1 MTHMTKALLIDDDQK
16 LGDLLKNYLKS
27 FDIDLSVVNDP
38 RKAIETI
45 NRKDPDLL
53 ILDVMMPH
61 INGFELCKMI
71 RQESDK
77 PIIILSARGEA
88 DDKIKG
94 IDLGADDYLS
104 KPFEAREL
112 VERVHSLL
120 RRTQKGSTFGSDQIF
135 QIDQQRLEVSL
146 NGNVLDLT
154 TKEFELMDL
163 FIKNPGT
170 IFSRDEIIKEIKG
183 IDAHLFSRSIDIL
196 ISRLRHK
203 IEDDIINE
211 KLFDH
216 LKEFSTIKEKSK
228 TTDQLRKE
236 KEKNG

>member
-1 MTHMTKALLIDDDQK
+1 MSTMTKALLIDDDQK

-27 FDIDLSVVNDP
+27 YDIDLSAINDP
-38 RKAIETI
+38 RNAIDTI
-45 NRKDPDLL
+45 NHLDPDLL

-71 RQESDK
+71 REESDT
-77 PIIILSARGEA
+77 PIIILSARGES
-88 DDKIKG
+88 DDKVKG

-112 VERVHSLL
+112 VARIHSLL
-120 RRTQKGSTFGSDQIF
+120 RRTQKDLAVRSDPIF
-135 QIDQQRLEVSL
+135 EVDQQRLEVSL

-163 FIKNPGT
+163 FIKNPGV
-170 IFSRDEIIKEIKG
+170 IFTRDEIIKEIKG

-203 IEDDIINE
+203 IEDDPKE
-211 KLFDH
+211 PKLI
-216 LKEFSTIKEKSK
+216 KTIWGKGYMFV
-228 TTDQLRKE
+228 QV
-236 KEKNG
+236 G

>member
-1 MTHMTKALLIDDDQK
+1 MSTMTKALLIDDDQK

-27 FDIDLSVVNDP
+27 YDIDLSAINDP
-38 RKAIETI
+38 RNAIDTI
-45 NRKDPDLL
+45 NHLDPDLL

-71 RQESDK
+71 REESDT
-77 PIIILSARGEA
+77 PIIILSARGES
-88 DDKIKG
+88 DDKVKG

-112 VERVHSLL
+112 VARIHSLL
-120 RRTQKGSTFGSDQIF
+120 RRTQKDLMRSDPIF
-135 QIDQQRLEVSL
+135 EVDQQRLEVSL

-163 FIKNPGT
+163 FIKNPGV
-170 IFSRDEIIKEIKG
+170 IFTRDEIIKEIKG

-203 IEDDIINE
+203 IENDPKE
-211 KLFDH
+211 PKLI
-216 LKEFSTIKEKSK
+216 KTIWGKGYMFV
-228 TTDQLRKE
+228 QV
-236 KEKNG
+236 G

>member
-1 MTHMTKALLIDDDQK
+1 MSTMTKALLIDDDQK

-27 FDIDLSVVNDP
+27 YDIDLSAINDP
-38 RKAIETI
+38 RNAIDTI
-45 NRKDPDLL
+45 KHIDPDLL

-71 RQESDK
+71 REESDK
-77 PIIILSARGEA
+77 PIIILSARGES
-88 DDKIKG
+88 DDKVKG

-112 VERVHSLL
+112 VARIHSLL
-120 RRTQKGSTFGSDQIF
+120 RRTQKDLAVRSDPIF
-135 QIDQQRLEVSL
+135 EVDQQRLEVSL

-163 FIKNPGT
+163 FIKNPGV
-170 IFSRDEIIKEIKG
+170 IFTRDEIIKEIKG

-203 IEDDIINE
+203 IEDDPKE
-211 KLFDH
+211 PKLI
-216 LKEFSTIKEKSK
+216 KTIWGK
-228 TTDQLRKE
+228 
-236 KEKNG
+236 GYMFVAVG

>member
-1 MTHMTKALLIDDDQK
+1 MVILILIDDDQK

-27 FDIDLSVVNDP
+27 YDIDLSAINDP
-38 RKAIETI
+38 RNAIDSI
-45 NRKDPDLL
+45 NHLAPDLL

-71 RQESDK
+71 REESDT
-77 PIIILSARGEA
+77 PIIILSARGES
-88 DDKIKG
+88 DDKVKG

-112 VERVHSLL
+112 VARIHSLL
-120 RRTQKGSTFGSDQIF
+120 RRTQKDLTARSDQIF
-135 QIDQQRLEVSL
+135 EVDQQRLEVSL
-146 NGNVLDLT
+146 NGRVLDLT

-163 FIKNPGT
+163 FIKNPGV
-170 IFSRDEIIKEIKG
+170 IFTRDEIIKEIKG

-203 IEDDIINE
+203 IENDPKE
-211 KLFDH
+211 PKLI
-216 LKEFSTIKEKSK
+216 KTIWGK
-228 TTDQLRKE
+228 
-236 KEKNG
+236 GYMFVAAG

>member
-1 MTHMTKALLIDDDQK
+1 MSTMTKALLIDDDQK

-27 FDIDLSVVNDP
+27 YDIDLSAINDP
-38 RKAIETI
+38 RNAIDTI
-45 NRKDPDLL
+45 NQLDPDLL

-71 RQESDK
+71 REESDT
-77 PIIILSARGEA
+77 PIIILSARGES
-88 DDKIKG
+88 DDKVKG

-112 VERVHSLL
+112 VARIHSLL
-120 RRTQKGSTFGSDQIF
+120 RRTQKDLAVRSDPIF
-135 QIDQQRLEVSL
+135 EVDQQRLEVFL

-163 FIKNPGT
+163 FIKNPGV
-170 IFSRDEIIKEIKG
+170 IFTRDEIIKEIKG

-203 IEDDIINE
+203 IEDDPKE
-211 KLFDH
+211 PKLI
-216 LKEFSTIKEKSK
+216 KTIWGK
-228 TTDQLRKE
+228 
-236 KEKNG
+236 GYMFVAVG

>member
-1 MTHMTKALLIDDDQK
+1 MSTMPKALLIDDDQK

-27 FDIDLSVVNDP
+27 YDIDLSAINDP
-38 RKAIETI
+38 RNAIDTI
-45 NRKDPDLL
+45 NDLDPDLL

-71 RQESDK
+71 REESDT
-77 PIIILSARGEA
+77 PIIILSARGES
-88 DDKIKG
+88 DDKVKG

-112 VERVHSLL
+112 VARIHSLL
-120 RRTQKGSTFGSDQIF
+120 RRTQKDLAVRSVPIF
-135 QIDQQRLEVSL
+135 EVDQQRLEVSL

-163 FIKNPGT
+163 FIKNPGV
-170 IFSRDEIIKEIKG
+170 IFTRDEIIKEIKG

-203 IEDDIINE
+203 IEDDPKE
-211 KLFDH
+211 PKLI
-216 LKEFSTIKEKSK
+216 KTIWGKGYMFVD
-228 TTDQLRKE
+228 TR
-236 KEKNG
+236 

>member
-1 MTHMTKALLIDDDQK
+1 MSKMIKALLIDDDQK

-27 FDIDLSVVNDP
+27 YDIDLSAINDP
-38 RKAIETI
+38 RNAIDTI
-45 NRKDPDLL
+45 NHLGPDLL

-71 RQESDK
+71 REESDT
-77 PIIILSARGEA
+77 PIIILSARGES
-88 DDKIKG
+88 DDKVKG

-112 VERVHSLL
+112 VARIHSLL
-120 RRTQKGSTFGSDQIF
+120 RRTQKDLAVRSDPIF
-135 QIDQQRLEVSL
+135 EVDQQRLEVSL

-163 FIKNPGT
+163 FIKNPGV
-170 IFSRDEIIKEIKG
+170 IFTRDEIIKEIKG

-203 IEDDIINE
+203 IEDDPKE
-211 KLFDH
+211 PKLI
-216 LKEFSTIKEKSK
+216 KTIWGK
-228 TTDQLRKE
+228 
-236 KEKNG
+236 GYMFVAVG

>member
-1 MTHMTKALLIDDDQK
+1 MSTMTKALLIDDDQK

-27 FDIDLSVVNDP
+27 YDIDLSAINDP
-38 RKAIETI
+38 RNAIDTI
-45 NRKDPDLL
+45 NHLGPDLL

-71 RQESDK
+71 REESDT
-77 PIIILSARGEA
+77 PIIILSARGES
-88 DDKIKG
+88 DDKVKG

-112 VERVHSLL
+112 VARIHSLL
-120 RRTQKGSTFGSDQIF
+120 RRTQKDLAVISDPIF
-135 QIDQQRLEVSL
+135 EVDQQRLEVSV
-146 NGNVLDLT
+146 NGNILDLT

-163 FIKNPGT
+163 FIKNPGV
-170 IFSRDEIIKEIKG
+170 IFTRDEIIKEIKG

-203 IEDDIINE
+203 IEDDPKE
-211 KLFDH
+211 PKLI
-216 LKEFSTIKEKSK
+216 KTIWGK
-228 TTDQLRKE
+228 
-236 KEKNG
+236 GYMFIAVG

>member
-1 MTHMTKALLIDDDQK
+1 MSTMTKALLIDDDQK

-27 FDIDLSVVNDP
+27 YDIDLSAINDP
-38 RKAIETI
+38 RNAIDTI
-45 NRKDPDLL
+45 NHLGPDLL

-71 RQESDK
+71 REESDT
-77 PIIILSARGEA
+77 PIIILSARGES
-88 DDKIKG
+88 DDKVKG

-112 VERVHSLL
+112 VARIHSLL
-120 RRTQKGSTFGSDQIF
+120 RRTQKDLAVRSDPIF
-135 QIDQQRLEVSL
+135 EVDQQRLEVSL

-163 FIKNPGT
+163 FIKNPGV
-170 IFSRDEIIKEIKG
+170 IFTRDEIIKEIKG

-203 IEDDIINE
+203 IEDDPKE
-211 KLFDH
+211 PKLI
-216 LKEFSTIKEKSK
+216 KTIWGK
-228 TTDQLRKE
+228 
-236 KEKNG
+236 GYMFVAVG

>member
-1 MTHMTKALLIDDDQK
+1 MSTMTKALLIDDDQK

-27 FDIDLSVVNDP
+27 YDIDLSAINDP
-38 RKAIETI
+38 RNAIDTI
-45 NRKDPDLL
+45 NHLGPDLL

-71 RQESDK
+71 REESDT

-88 DDKIKG
+88 DDKVKG

-112 VERVHSLL
+112 VARIHSLL
-120 RRTQKGSTFGSDQIF
+120 RRTQKDLTARSDQIF
-135 QIDQQRLEVSL
+135 EVDQQRLEVSL
-146 NGNVLDLT
+146 NGSVLDLT

-163 FIKNPGT
+163 FIKNPGV
-170 IFSRDEIIKEIKG
+170 IFTRDEIIKEIKG

-203 IEDDIINE
+203 IENDPKEPKII
-211 KLFDH
+211 K
-216 LKEFSTIKEKSK
+216 TIWGK
-228 TTDQLRKE
+228 
-236 KEKNG
+236 GYMFVAAG

>member
-1 MTHMTKALLIDDDQK
+1 MGQMSGMIKALLIDDDQK
-16 LGDLLKNYLKS
+16 LGDLLKNYLKT

-38 RKAIETI
+38 REGSTTI
-45 NRKDPDLL
+45 RGLDPDLL

-61 INGFELCKMI
+61 INGFDLCKKI
-71 RQESDK
+71 REESNK
-77 PIIILSARGEA
+77 PIIILSARGES
-88 DDKIKG
+88 DDKVKG

-112 VERVHSLL
+112 VARIHGLL
-120 RRTQKGSTFGSDQIF
+120 RRLHKDSDKNPDQVF
-135 QIDQQRLEVSL
+135 KVDQQRLEVSL
-146 NGNVLDLT
+146 NGAILDLT

-163 FIKNPGT
+163 FIKSPGV

-203 IEDDIINE
+203 IEDDPKDPQLI
-211 KLFDH
+211 K
-216 LKEFSTIKEKSK
+216 TIWGKGYMFVDS
-228 TTDQLRKE
+228 R
-236 KEKNG
+236 

>member
-1 MTHMTKALLIDDDQK
+1 MSTMTKALLIDDDQK

-27 FDIDLSVVNDP
+27 YDIDLSAINDP
-38 RKAIETI
+38 RNAIKTI
-45 NRKDPDLL
+45 NHLDPDLL

-71 RQESDK
+71 REESDT
-77 PIIILSARGEA
+77 PIIILSARGES
-88 DDKIKG
+88 DDKVKG

-112 VERVHSLL
+112 VARIHSLL
-120 RRTQKGSTFGSDQIF
+120 RRTQKDLTVRSDPIF
-135 QIDQQRLEVSL
+135 EVDQQRLEVSL

-163 FIKNPGT
+163 FIKNPGV
-170 IFSRDEIIKEIKG
+170 IFTRDEIIKEIKG

-203 IEDDIINE
+203 IENDPKEPKII
-211 KLFDH
+211 K
-216 LKEFSTIKEKSK
+216 TIWGK
-228 TTDQLRKE
+228 
-236 KEKNG
+236 GYMFVAVG

>member
-1 MTHMTKALLIDDDQK
+1 MSTMTKALLIDDDQK

-27 FDIDLSVVNDP
+27 YDIDLSAINDP
-38 RKAIETI
+38 RNAIDTI
-45 NRKDPDLL
+45 NHLGPDLL

-71 RQESDK
+71 REESDT
-77 PIIILSARGEA
+77 PIIILSARGES
-88 DDKIKG
+88 DDKVKG

-112 VERVHSLL
+112 VARIHSLL
-120 RRTQKGSTFGSDQIF
+120 RRTQKDLTVRSDPIF
-135 QIDQQRLEVSL
+135 QVDQQRLEVSL

-163 FIKNPGT
+163 FIKNPGV
-170 IFSRDEIIKEIKG
+170 IFTRDEIIKEIKG

-203 IEDDIINE
+203 IEDDPKE
-211 KLFDH
+211 PKLI
-216 LKEFSTIKEKSK
+216 KTIWGK
-228 TTDQLRKE
+228 
-236 KEKNG
+236 GYMFVAVG

>member
-1 MTHMTKALLIDDDQK
+1 MSEMIKALLIDDDQK
-16 LGDLLKNYLKS
+16 LGDLLKNYLKT

-38 RKAIETI
+38 REGITMI
-45 NRKDPDLL
+45 NDLDPDLL

-61 INGFELCKMI
+61 INGFDLCKKI
-71 RQESDK
+71 REESNK
-77 PIIILSARGEA
+77 PIIILSARGES
-88 DDKIKG
+88 DDKVKG

-112 VERVHSLL
+112 VARIHGLL
-120 RRTQKGSTFGSDQIF
+120 RRLHKDSDKNPDQIF
-135 QIDQQRLEVSL
+135 KVDQQRLEVSL
-146 NGNVLDLT
+146 NGAILDLT

-163 FIKNPGT
+163 FIKSPGV

-203 IEDDIINE
+203 IEDDPKDPQLI
-211 KLFDH
+211 K
-216 LKEFSTIKEKSK
+216 TIWGKGYMFVDS
-228 TTDQLRKE
+228 R
-236 KEKNG
+236 

>member
-1 MTHMTKALLIDDDQK
+1 MIKALLIDDDQK
-16 LGDLLKNYLKS
+16 LGDLLKNYLKT

-38 RKAIETI
+38 REGITSI
-45 NRKDPDLL
+45 NDLDPDLL

-61 INGFELCKMI
+61 INGFDLCKKI
-71 RQESDK
+71 REESNK
-77 PIIILSARGEA
+77 PIIILSARGES
-88 DDKIKG
+88 DDKVKG

-112 VERVHSLL
+112 VARIHGLL
-120 RRTQKGSTFGSDQIF
+120 RRLHKDFDNNPDQIF
-135 QIDQQRLEVSL
+135 KVDQQRLEVSL
-146 NGNVLDLT
+146 NGAILDLT

-163 FIKNPGT
+163 FIKSPGV

-203 IEDDIINE
+203 IEDDPKDPQLI
-211 KLFDH
+211 K
-216 LKEFSTIKEKSK
+216 TIWGKGYMFVDSS
-228 TTDQLRKE
+228 
-236 KEKNG
+236 

>member
-1 MTHMTKALLIDDDQK
+1 MSRMIKALLIDDDQK
-16 LGDLLKNYLKS
+16 LGDLLTNYLKT
-27 FDIDLSVVNDP
+27 FDINLSVVNDP
-38 RKAIETI
+38 REGMTTI
-45 NRKDPDLL
+45 NDLDPDLL

-61 INGFELCKMI
+61 INGFDLCKKI
-71 RQESDK
+71 REESNK

-88 DDKIKG
+88 DDKVKG

-112 VERVHSLL
+112 VARIHGLL
-120 RRTQKGSTFGSDQIF
+120 RRLRKDSDKNPDQLF
-135 QIDQQRLEVSL
+135 KVDQQRLEVSL
-146 NGNVLDLT
+146 DGAILDLT

-163 FIKNPGT
+163 FIKNPGV

-203 IEDDIINE
+203 IEDDPKDPQLI
-211 KLFDH
+211 K
-216 LKEFSTIKEKSK
+216 TIWGKGYMFVDS
-228 TTDQLRKE
+228 
-236 KEKNG
+236 G

>member
-1 MTHMTKALLIDDDQK
+1 MSAMTKALLIDDDQK

-27 FDIDLSVVNDP
+27 YDIDLSAINDP
-38 RKAIETI
+38 RNAIDTI
-45 NRKDPDLL
+45 NHLDPDLL

-71 RQESDK
+71 REESDT
-77 PIIILSARGEA
+77 PIIILSARGES
-88 DDKIKG
+88 DDKVKG

-112 VERVHSLL
+112 VARIHSLL
-120 RRTQKGSTFGSDQIF
+120 RRTQKDLAVRSDPIF
-135 QIDQQRLEVSL
+135 EVDQQRLEVSL

-163 FIKNPGT
+163 FIKNPGV
-170 IFSRDEIIKEIKG
+170 IFTRDEIIKEIKG

-203 IEDDIINE
+203 IEDDPKE
-211 KLFDH
+211 PKLI
-216 LKEFSTIKEKSK
+216 KTIWGK
-228 TTDQLRKE
+228 
-236 KEKNG
+236 GYMFIAVG

>member
-1 MTHMTKALLIDDDQK
+1 MTKALLIDDDQK

-27 FDIDLSVVNDP
+27 YDIDLSAINDP
-38 RKAIETI
+38 RNAIDTI
-45 NRKDPDLL
+45 NHLDPDLL

-71 RQESDK
+71 REESDT
-77 PIIILSARGEA
+77 PIIILSARGES
-88 DDKIKG
+88 DDKVKG

-112 VERVHSLL
+112 VARIHSLL
-120 RRTQKGSTFGSDQIF
+120 RRTQKDLAVRSVPIF
-135 QIDQQRLEVSL
+135 EVDQQRLEVSL

-163 FIKNPGT
+163 FIKNPGV
-170 IFSRDEIIKEIKG
+170 IFTRDEIIKEIKG

-203 IEDDIINE
+203 IEDDPKE
-211 KLFDH
+211 PKLI
-216 LKEFSTIKEKSK
+216 KTIWGK
-228 TTDQLRKE
+228 
-236 KEKNG
+236 GYMFVAVG

>member
-112 VERVHSLL
+112 VARVHSLL

-163 FIKNPGT
+163 FIKNPGM

-203 IEDDIINE
+203 IGDDPKE
-211 KLFDH
+211 PKLI
-216 LKEFSTIKEKSK
+216 KTIWGKGYMFVD
-228 TTDQLRKE
+228 TR
-236 KEKNG
+236 

>member
-112 VERVHSLL
+112 VARVHSLL
-120 RRTQKGSTFGSDQIF
+120 EEHKRAQHLDQTKF
-135 QIDQQRLEVSL
+135 FKLTNR
-146 NGNVLDLT
+146 DL
-154 TKEFELMDL
+154 KFHSMGM
-163 FIKNPGT
+163 F
-170 IFSRDEIIKEIKG
+170 
-183 IDAHLFSRSIDIL
+183 
-196 ISRLRHK
+196 
-203 IEDDIINE
+203 
-211 KLFDH
+211 
-216 LKEFSTIKEKSK
+216 
-228 TTDQLRKE
+228 
-236 KEKNG
+236 

>member
-1 MTHMTKALLIDDDQK
+1 MSTMTKALLIDDDQK

-27 FDIDLSVVNDP
+27 YDIDLSAINDP
-38 RKAIETI
+38 RNAIDTI
-45 NRKDPDLL
+45 NHLGPDLL

-71 RQESDK
+71 REESDT
-77 PIIILSARGEA
+77 PIIILSARGES
-88 DDKIKG
+88 DDKVKG

-112 VERVHSLL
+112 VARIHSLL
-120 RRTQKGSTFGSDQIF
+120 RRTQKDLTARSDQIF
-135 QIDQQRLEVSL
+135 EVDQQRLEVSL
-146 NGNVLDLT
+146 NGSVLDLT

-163 FIKNPGT
+163 FIKNPGV
-170 IFSRDEIIKEIKG
+170 IFTRDEIIKEIKG

-203 IEDDIINE
+203 IENDPKE
-211 KLFDH
+211 PKLI
-216 LKEFSTIKEKSK
+216 KTIWGKGYMFV
-228 TTDQLRKE
+228 QV
-236 KEKNG
+236 G

>member
-1 MTHMTKALLIDDDQK
+1 MSTMTKALLIDDDQK

-27 FDIDLSVVNDP
+27 YDIDLSAINDP
-38 RKAIETI
+38 RNAIDTI
-45 NRKDPDLL
+45 NHLGPDLL

-71 RQESDK
+71 REESDT

-88 DDKIKG
+88 DDKVKG

-112 VERVHSLL
+112 VARIQSLL
-120 RRTQKGSTFGSDQIF
+120 RRTQKDLTARSDQIF
-135 QIDQQRLEVSL
+135 EVDQQRLEVSL
-146 NGNVLDLT
+146 NGSVLDLT

-163 FIKNPGT
+163 FIKNPGV
-170 IFSRDEIIKEIKG
+170 IFTRDEIIKEIKG

-203 IEDDIINE
+203 IENDPKE
-211 KLFDH
+211 PKLI
-216 LKEFSTIKEKSK
+216 KTIWGKGYMFV
-228 TTDQLRKE
+228 QV
-236 KEKNG
+236 G

>member
-1 MTHMTKALLIDDDQK
+1 MSTMTKALLIDDDQK

-27 FDIDLSVVNDP
+27 YDIDLSAINDP
-38 RKAIETI
+38 RNAIDTI
-45 NRKDPDLL
+45 NHLDPDLL

-71 RQESDK
+71 REESDT
-77 PIIILSARGEA
+77 PIIILSARGES
-88 DDKIKG
+88 DDKVKG

-112 VERVHSLL
+112 VARIHSLL
-120 RRTQKGSTFGSDQIF
+120 RRTQKDLAVRSDPIF
-135 QIDQQRLEVSL
+135 EVDQQRLEVSL

-163 FIKNPGT
+163 FIKNPGV
-170 IFSRDEIIKEIKG
+170 IFTRDEIIKEIKG

-203 IEDDIINE
+203 IENDPKEPKII
-211 KLFDH
+211 K
-216 LKEFSTIKEKSK
+216 TILGKGYMFV
-228 TTDQLRKE
+228 QV
-236 KEKNG
+236 G

>member
-1 MTHMTKALLIDDDQK
+1 MSTMTKALLIDDDQK

-27 FDIDLSVVNDP
+27 YDIDLSAINDP
-38 RKAIETI
+38 RNAIDTI
-45 NRKDPDLL
+45 NHLDPDLL

-71 RQESDK
+71 REESDT
-77 PIIILSARGEA
+77 PIIILSARGES
-88 DDKIKG
+88 DEKVKG

-112 VERVHSLL
+112 VARIHSLL
-120 RRTQKGSTFGSDQIF
+120 RRTQKDLAVRSVPIF
-135 QIDQQRLEVSL
+135 EVDQQRLEVSL

-163 FIKNPGT
+163 FIKNPGV
-170 IFSRDEIIKEIKG
+170 IFTRDEIIKEIKG

-203 IEDDIINE
+203 IEDDPKE
-211 KLFDH
+211 PKLI
-216 LKEFSTIKEKSK
+216 KTIWGK
-228 TTDQLRKE
+228 
-236 KEKNG
+236 GYMFVAVG

>member
-1 MTHMTKALLIDDDQK
+1 MSTMTKALLIDDDQK

-27 FDIDLSVVNDP
+27 YDIDLSAINDP
-38 RKAIETI
+38 RNAIDTI
-45 NRKDPDLL
+45 NHLDPDLL

-71 RQESDK
+71 REESDT
-77 PIIILSARGEA
+77 PIIILSARGES
-88 DDKIKG
+88 DDKVKG

-112 VERVHSLL
+112 VARIHSLL
-120 RRTQKGSTFGSDQIF
+120 RRTQKDHAVRSDPIF
-135 QIDQQRLEVSL
+135 EVDQQRLEVSL

-163 FIKNPGT
+163 FIKNPGV
-170 IFSRDEIIKEIKG
+170 IFTRDEIIKEIKG

-203 IEDDIINE
+203 IEDDPKE
-211 KLFDH
+211 PKLI
-216 LKEFSTIKEKSK
+216 KTIWGK
-228 TTDQLRKE
+228 
-236 KEKNG
+236 GYMFVAVG

>member
-1 MTHMTKALLIDDDQK
+1 MTSALLIDDDQK
-16 LGDLLKNYLKS
+16 LGDLLKNYLES
-27 FDIDLSVVNDP
+27 FDIDLSVINDP

-45 NRKDPDLL
+45 NKNDPDIL

-71 RQESDK
+71 RKESNK

-112 VERVHSLL
+112 VARMHSLL
-120 RRTQKGSTFGSDQIF
+120 RRTQIGSASGSDQNF
-135 QIDQQRLEVSL
+135 EVDQQRLEVSL
-146 NGNVLDLT
+146 NGSLLNLT
-154 TKEFELMDL
+154 TKEFELLDL

-203 IEDDIINE
+203 IEDDPKKP
-211 KLFDH
+211 KLI
-216 LKEFSTIKEKSK
+216 KTIWGKGYMFVDSS
-228 TTDQLRKE
+228 R
-236 KEKNG
+236 

>member
-1 MTHMTKALLIDDDQK
+1 MSGMIKALLIDDDQK
-16 LGDLLKNYLKS
+16 LGDLLKNYLKT

-38 RKAIETI
+38 REGITTI
-45 NRKDPDLL
+45 NDLDPDLL

-61 INGFELCKMI
+61 INGFDLCKKI
-71 RQESDK
+71 REESNK
-77 PIIILSARGEA
+77 PIIILSARGES
-88 DDKIKG
+88 DDKVKG

-112 VERVHSLL
+112 VARIHGLL
-120 RRTQKGSTFGSDQIF
+120 RRLQKDSDKNPGQIF
-135 QIDQQRLEVSL
+135 KVDQQRLEVSL
-146 NGNVLDLT
+146 NGAILDLT

-163 FIKNPGT
+163 FIKSPGV

-203 IEDDIINE
+203 IEDDPKDPQLI
-211 KLFDH
+211 K
-216 LKEFSTIKEKSK
+216 TIWGKGYMFVDS
-228 TTDQLRKE
+228 R
-236 KEKNG
+236 

>member
-1 MTHMTKALLIDDDQK
+1 MSGMTKVLLIDDDQK
-16 LGDLLKNYLKS
+16 LGDLLKNYLKT
-27 FDIDLSVVNDP
+27 FDIDLFIINDP
-38 RKAIETI
+38 REAIKTM
-45 NRKDPDLL
+45 NDLDPDLL

-61 INGFELCKMI
+61 INGFDLCKKI
-71 RQESDK
+71 REESNK

-88 DDKIKG
+88 DDKVKG

-112 VERVHSLL
+112 VARIHGLL
-120 RRTQKGSTFGSDQIF
+120 RRLRKDSDKNPDQIF
-135 QIDQQRLEVSL
+135 KVDQQRLEVSL
-146 NGNVLDLT
+146 DGAILDLT

-163 FIKNPGT
+163 FIKNPGV

-203 IEDDIINE
+203 IEDDPKDPQLI
-211 KLFDH
+211 K
-216 LKEFSTIKEKSK
+216 TIWGKGYMFVDS
-228 TTDQLRKE
+228 R
-236 KEKNG
+236 

>member
-1 MTHMTKALLIDDDQK
+1 MSTMTKALLIDDDQK

-27 FDIDLSVVNDP
+27 YDIDLSAINDP
-38 RKAIETI
+38 RNAIDTI
-45 NRKDPDLL
+45 NHLDPDLL

-71 RQESDK
+71 REESDT
-77 PIIILSARGEA
+77 PIIILSARGES
-88 DDKIKG
+88 DDKVKG

-112 VERVHSLL
+112 VARIHSLL
-120 RRTQKGSTFGSDQIF
+120 RRTQKDLAVRSDPIF
-135 QIDQQRLEVSL
+135 EVDQQRLEVSL

-163 FIKNPGT
+163 FIKNPGVMFT
-170 IFSRDEIIKEIKG
+170 RDEIIKEIKG

-203 IEDDIINE
+203 IEDDPKE
-211 KLFDH
+211 PKLI
-216 LKEFSTIKEKSK
+216 KTIWGK
-228 TTDQLRKE
+228 
-236 KEKNG
+236 GYMFVAVG

>member
-112 VERVHSLL
+112 VARVNSLL

-203 IEDDIINE
+203 IEDDPKE
-211 KLFDH
+211 PKLI
-216 LKEFSTIKEKSK
+216 KTIWGKGYMFVD
-228 TTDQLRKE
+228 TR
-236 KEKNG
+236 

>member
-1 MTHMTKALLIDDDQK
+1 MSTMTKALLIDDDQK

-27 FDIDLSVVNDP
+27 YDIDLSAINDP
-38 RKAIETI
+38 RNAIDTI
-45 NRKDPDLL
+45 NHLDPDLL

-71 RQESDK
+71 REESDT
-77 PIIILSARGEA
+77 PIIILSARGES
-88 DDKIKG
+88 DEKVKG

-112 VERVHSLL
+112 VARIHSLL
-120 RRTQKGSTFGSDQIF
+120 RRTQKDLAVRSDPIF
-135 QIDQQRLEVSL
+135 EVDQQRLEVSL

-163 FIKNPGT
+163 FIKNPGV
-170 IFSRDEIIKEIKG
+170 IFTRDEIIKEIKG

-203 IEDDIINE
+203 IEDDPKE
-211 KLFDH
+211 PKLI
-216 LKEFSTIKEKSK
+216 KTIWGKGYMFVEV
-228 TTDQLRKE
+228 
-236 KEKNG
+236 G

>member
-1 MTHMTKALLIDDDQK
+1 MTHMTSALLIDDDQK
-16 LGDLLKNYLKS
+16 LGDLLRNYLKS
-27 FDIDLSVVNDP
+27 FDIELSVINDP

-45 NRKDPDLL
+45 NKNDPDIL

-71 RQESDK
+71 RKESNK

-112 VERVHSLL
+112 VARMHSLL
-120 RRTQKGSTFGSDQIF
+120 RRTQIGSASGSDQNF
-135 QIDQQRLEVSL
+135 EVDQQRLEVSL
-146 NGNVLDLT
+146 NGSLLNLT
-154 TKEFELMDL
+154 TKEFELLDL

-203 IEDDIINE
+203 IEDDPKKP
-211 KLFDH
+211 KLI
-216 LKEFSTIKEKSK
+216 KTIWGKGYMFVDSS
-228 TTDQLRKE
+228 R
-236 KEKNG
+236 